1 MEEIVMEIITLVST
15 WLIPTFLL
23 VVLSVAV
30 IKRGPAY
37 ELFVEGGKEGV
48 KMAFSLLPF
57 LVGMIVSI
65 AILRSSGALEAFI
78 NSITPLLQMVGI
90 PADIMPLALVRPISG
105 TAALGMTTEL
115 IATHGPDSF
124 IGRLAS
130 TMQGSTDT
138 TLYILTVYFGAVG
151 IRKMRYALKVGLL
164 ADLIAILSTII
175 IVKIVFG

>member
-1 MEEIVMEIITLVST
+1 MGLITQISIWV
-15 WLIPTFLL
+15 IPCFLL
-23 VVLSVAV
+23 VVLLVASW
-30 IKRGPAY
+30 KRIPAY

-65 AILRSSGALEAFI
+65 SILRSSGALDAFI
-78 NSITPLLQMVGI
+78 TLISPVLTFVGI
-90 PADIMPLALVRPISG
+90 PPEILPLAVVRPISG

-115 IATHGPDSF
+115 IDSYGPDSF

-138 TLYILTVYFGAVG
+138 TLYVLTVYFGAVG
-151 IRKMRYALKVGLL
+151 IRRMGNALKVGLL
-164 ADLIAILSTII
+164 ADVVGIIAS
-175 IVKIVFG
+175 IVIVSIVF